1 MQSNEKQS
9 TSTSVG
15 HDSYKPAIY
24 STSENTPLAEKFT
37 QNRLMRMAEK
47 DSGKELE
54 RIYIIPLRRAK
65 IGPTSRAAPRAVDD
79 IRHFLMKHMKVEQ
92 KNVWI
97 DDSLNK
103 ELWAH
108 GKFWVPSKIR
118 VRAVKFEDGVVE
130 ATLPEL
136 GEKKSRR
143 EFLKEEKEKKTPIL
157 RREEEKA
164 EEAVP
169 GAEGYD
175 ITPTGKGEVK
185 IKKKKEKAPKEEE
198 PAEKKEKPIKS
209 EEKAPGEEAEKK
221 EEPKGAKKSKT
232 ATKKSTSTKKG
243 EKEKSVSKRKSA
255 SKKTGKKS
263 E

>member
-1 MQSNEKQS
+1 
-9 TSTSVG
+9 
-15 HDSYKPAIY
+15 
-24 STSENTPLAEKFT
+24 
-37 QNRLMRMAEK
+37 MAEK

-79 IRHFLMKHMKVEQ
+79 VRYFLMRHMKVEQ
-92 KNVWI
+92 KKIWI

-108 GKFWVPSKIR
+108 GKFWIPSKIR

-136 GEKKSRR
+136 AEKKSRR

-157 RREEEKA
+157 RRAEEKA

-175 ITPTGKGEVK
+175 ITPTGDGEVK
-185 IKKKKEKAPKEEE
+185 IKKKKEKAPKDEE
-198 PAEKKEKPIKS
+198 PAETKEEPMES
-209 EEKAPGEEAEKK
+209 EEKAPEEKPTK
-221 EEPKGAKKSKT
+221 TKKSKP
-232 ATKKSTSTKKG
+232 AAKKSTSTKKD
-243 EKEKSVSKRKSA
+243 EKKKPVSKRKPASEK
-255 SKKTGKKS
+255 SKKKS
-263 E
+263 L

>member
-1 MQSNEKQS
+1 
-9 TSTSVG
+9 
-15 HDSYKPAIY
+15 
-24 STSENTPLAEKFT
+24 
-37 QNRLMRMAEK
+37 MAEK
-47 DSGKELE
+47 DTGKELE

-65 IGPTSRAAPRAVDD
+65 IGPTSRAVPRAVDD

-97 DDSLNK
+97 DGALNK
-103 ELWAH
+103 QLWTY

-118 VRAVKFEDGVVE
+118 IRAVKFEDGVVE
-130 ATLPEL
+130 ATLPEM

-175 ITPTGKGEVK
+175 ITPTGDGEVK

-198 PAEKKEKPIKS
+198 PVKETKKPAKEKEPEIDAEKKEKETKKPKTTKKPKETPAGS
-209 EEKAPGEEAEKK
+209 KKKAAS
-221 EEPKGAKKSKT
+221 KKSK
-232 ATKKSTSTKKG
+232 
-243 EKEKSVSKRKSA
+243 
-255 SKKTGKKS
+255 KS

>member
-1 MQSNEKQS
+1 
-9 TSTSVG
+9 
-15 HDSYKPAIY
+15 
-24 STSENTPLAEKFT
+24 
-37 QNRLMRMAEK
+37 MAEK
-47 DSGKELE
+47 DTGKELE

-65 IGPTSRAAPRAVDD
+65 IGPTSRAVPRAVDD

-97 DDSLNK
+97 DSTLNK
-103 ELWAH
+103 QLWKH

-130 ATLPEL
+130 ATLPEM

-164 EEAVP
+164 EEGVP

-175 ITPTGKGEVK
+175 ITPTGGGEVK
-185 IKKKKEKAPKEEE
+185 IKKKKEKTPKEET
-198 PAEKKEKPIKS
+198 PSEKKEKPQQPK
-209 EEKAPGEEAEKK
+209 EKTPKKEAEKK
-221 EEPKGAKKSKT
+221 KTKGAKKPKAT
-232 ATKKSTSTKKG
+232 TKKVKATTKTEAEKTVSRRTSAPKK
-243 EKEKSVSKRKSA
+243 
-255 SKKTGKKS
+255 SKKSK
-263 E
+263 

>member
-1 MQSNEKQS
+1 M
-9 TSTSVG
+9 G
-15 HDSYKPAIY
+15 DDSYKPTIY
-24 STSENTPLAEKFT
+24 STSKNTELAEKFT
-37 QNRLMRMAEK
+37 QNRLIRMAEK
-47 DSGKELE
+47 ESGKELE
-54 RIYIIPLRRAK
+54 RIYIIPLKRAK

-79 IRHFLMKHMKVEQ
+79 IRHYLMKHMKVEQ

-103 ELWAH
+103 ELWTY
-108 GKFWVPSKIR
+108 GKFWVPKKIR

-169 GAEGYD
+169 GAEGYA
-175 ITPTGKGEVK
+175 ITPTGEGEVK
-185 IKKKKEKAPKEEE
+185 IKKKKGKAPK
-198 PAEKKEKPIKS
+198 
-209 EEKAPGEEAEKK
+209 
-221 EEPKGAKKSKT
+221 
-232 ATKKSTSTKKG
+232 
-243 EKEKSVSKRKSA
+243 
-255 SKKTGKKS
+255 
-263 E
+263 

>member
-1 MQSNEKQS
+1 M
-9 TSTSVG
+9 
-15 HDSYKPAIY
+15 H
-24 STSENTPLAEKFT
+24 
-37 QNRLMRMAEK
+37 MAEK

-65 IGPTSRAAPRAVDD
+65 IGPTSRAVPRAVDD

-97 DDSLNK
+97 DNSLNK
-103 ELWAH
+103 QLWTH

-157 RREEEKA
+157 KREEEKA
-164 EEAVP
+164 EEGVT

-175 ITPTGKGEVK
+175 ITPTGDGEVK
-185 IKKKKEKAPKEEE
+185 IKKKKEKAPKEKEPEE
-198 PAEKKEKPIKS
+198 KKKQPKPSKEKAPEKEAEKKEGSKAAKKPKAATKKPKKDSKEKKEKP
-209 EEKAPGEEAEKK
+209 
-221 EEPKGAKKSKT
+221 
-232 ATKKSTSTKKG
+232 
-243 EKEKSVSKRKSA
+243 VSKRKPT
-255 SKKTGKKS
+255 SKKGKKK
-263 E
+263 

>member
-1 MQSNEKQS
+1 
-9 TSTSVG
+9 
-15 HDSYKPAIY
+15 
-24 STSENTPLAEKFT
+24 
-37 QNRLMRMAEK
+37 MAEK
-47 DSGKELE
+47 DTGKELE
-54 RIYIIPLRRAK
+54 RIYVIPLRRAK
-65 IGPTSRAAPRAVDD
+65 IGPTSRAVPRAVDD

-97 DDSLNK
+97 DGALNK
-103 ELWAH
+103 QLWTH

-118 VRAVKFEDGVVE
+118 VRAVKFEDGVFY
-130 ATLPEL
+130 ATLPEM

-164 EEAVP
+164 EEEVS

-175 ITPTGKGEVK
+175 ITPTSEGEVK

-198 PAEKKEKPIKS
+198 PAEKKEKP
-209 EEKAPGEEAEKK
+209 EKTKDKEPDADTEKK
-221 EEPKGAKKSKT
+221 KTKTTAKPKT
-232 ATKKSTSTKKG
+232 ATKKPKTSAKEDT
-243 EKEKSVSKRKSA
+243 EKTGSKRTSAPKKS
-255 SKKTGKKS
+255 KKS

>member
-1 MQSNEKQS
+1 
-9 TSTSVG
+9 
-15 HDSYKPAIY
+15 
-24 STSENTPLAEKFT
+24 
-37 QNRLMRMAEK
+37 MAEK

-65 IGPTSRAAPRAVDD
+65 IGPSSRAAPRAVDD

-97 DDSLNK
+97 DDYLNK
-103 ELWAH
+103 EIWAH
-108 GKFWVPSKIR
+108 GKFWIPSKIR

-164 EEAVP
+164 KEAVP

-175 ITPTGKGEVK
+175 ITPTGEGEVK

-198 PAEKKEKPIKS
+198 PIKPDEKAEKKEKPTKT
-209 EEKAPGEEAEKK
+209 
-221 EEPKGAKKSKT
+221 KKSKT
-232 ATKKSTSTKKG
+232 TTKKSTSTKKD
-243 EKEKSVSKRKSA
+243 EKKKPVSKRKST
-255 SKKTGKKS
+255 SKKTEKK
-263 E
+263 

>member
-1 MQSNEKQS
+1 
-9 TSTSVG
+9 
-15 HDSYKPAIY
+15 
-24 STSENTPLAEKFT
+24 
-37 QNRLMRMAEK
+37 MAEK
-47 DSGKELE
+47 DTGKELE

-65 IGPTSRAAPRAVDD
+65 IGPTSRAVPRAVDD

-97 DDSLNK
+97 DGALNK
-103 ELWAH
+103 QLWTY

-130 ATLPEL
+130 ATLPEM

-143 EFLKEEKEKKTPIL
+143 EFLKEEREKKTPIL

-175 ITPTGKGEVK
+175 ITPTGDGEVK
-185 IKKKKEKAPKEEE
+185 IKKKKEKTPKEEE
-198 PAEKKEKPIKS
+198 EPAKEKKKPSKVEEKEPETDVEKKEP
-209 EEKAPGEEAEKK
+209 KK
-221 EEPKGAKKSKT
+221 QKTTAKKQ
-232 ATKKSTSTKKG
+232 
-243 EKEKSVSKRKSA
+243 KETTE
-255 SKKTGKKS
+255 KTGKKKKPVSKKSKKS

>member
-1 MQSNEKQS
+1 M
-9 TSTSVG
+9 
-15 HDSYKPAIY
+15 H
-24 STSENTPLAEKFT
+24 
-37 QNRLMRMAEK
+37 MAEK

-79 IRHFLMKHMKVEQ
+79 VRHFLMKHMKVER

-103 ELWAH
+103 QLWTH

-157 RREEEKA
+157 KREEEKA

-169 GAEGYD
+169 GAEGYE
-175 ITPTGKGEVK
+175 ITPTGEGEVK
-185 IKKKKEKAPKEEE
+185 IKKKKEKAPKEES
-198 PAEKKEKPIKS
+198 K
-209 EEKAPGEEAEKK
+209 KK
-221 EEPKGAKKSKT
+221 EEPTPSKEKTDEKETSRAEESKKEPKQKT
-232 ATKKSTSTKKG
+232 KTKKQTKTKKEG
-243 EKEKSVSKRKSA
+243 TEKSA
-255 SKKTGKKS
+255 SKKKSSSKKTEKKS

>member
-1 MQSNEKQS
+1 
-9 TSTSVG
+9 
-15 HDSYKPAIY
+15 
-24 STSENTPLAEKFT
+24 
-37 QNRLMRMAEK
+37 MAEK
-47 DSGKELE
+47 VSEKELE

-79 IRHFLMKHMKVEQ
+79 VRYFLMRHMKVEQ

-136 GEKKSRR
+136 AEKKSRR

-164 EEAVP
+164 EEVVP

-175 ITPTGKGEVK
+175 ITPTGDGEVK
-185 IKKKKEKAPKEEE
+185 IKKKKEKAPKEKE
-198 PAEKKEKPIKS
+198 PAETKEKP
-209 EEKAPGEEAEKK
+209 
-221 EEPKGAKKSKT
+221 PKTKKSKP
-232 ATKKSTSTKKG
+232 ASKKSTSTKKE
-243 EKEKSVSKRKSA
+243 EKKKPAVKKPKKKTKEGTEKPVSKRKSA
-255 SKKTGKKS
+255 SKKTEKKS

>member
-1 MQSNEKQS
+1 M
-9 TSTSVG
+9 
-15 HDSYKPAIY
+15 Y
-24 STSENTPLAEKFT
+24 
-37 QNRLMRMAEK
+37 MAEK
-47 DSGKELE
+47 DAVKELE
-54 RIYIIPLRRAK
+54 RIYIVPLRRAK
-65 IGPTSRAAPRAVDD
+65 NGPSSRAAPRAIDD
-79 IRHFLMKHMKVEQ
+79 VRFFLMKHMKVEQ

-103 ELWAH
+103 KLWAH

-130 ATLPEL
+130 ATLPEI

-169 GAEGYD
+169 GAEEYN
-175 ITPTGKGEVK
+175 ITPTGEGEVK
-185 IKKKKEKAPKEEE
+185 IKKKKAKAPKEKE
-198 PAEKKEKPIKS
+198 PEPEKKKKS
-209 EEKAPGEEAEKK
+209 EKETVPVDEAEKA
-221 EEPKGAKKSKT
+221 EEKPT
-232 ATKKSTSTKKG
+232 ATKKSASSAKKSKKE
-243 EKEKSVSKRKSA
+243 EKPEKTTAKKKPA
-255 SKKTGKKS
+255 SKKTKKKS

>member
-1 MQSNEKQS
+1 MGN
-9 TSTSVG
+9 
-15 HDSYKPAIY
+15 DSYKSAIY
-24 STSENTPLAEKFT
+24 STSENTQLAEKFT
-37 QNRLMRMAEK
+37 QNRLIRMAEK
-47 DSGKELE
+47 VSEKELE

-65 IGPTSRAAPRAVDD
+65 IGPTSRAAPRAIGD

-103 ELWAH
+103 EIWAH

-185 IKKKKEKAPKEEE
+185 IKKKKEKAPKEEK
-198 PAEKKEKPIKS
+198 PTAKKEKPIKS
-209 EEKAPGEEAEKK
+209 KEKAHEEETEKK
-221 EEPKGAKKSKT
+221 EEPSGTKKSKT
-232 ATKKSTSTKKG
+232 AVKKSTSTKKDHT
-243 EKEKSVSKRKSA
+243 EKPVSKRKSA
-255 SKKTGKKS
+255 AKKTEKKS

>member
-1 MQSNEKQS
+1 
-9 TSTSVG
+9 
-15 HDSYKPAIY
+15 
-24 STSENTPLAEKFT
+24 
-37 QNRLMRMAEK
+37 MAEK

-79 IRHFLMKHMKVEQ
+79 VRQFLRKHMKVEE

-103 ELWAH
+103 QLWAH

-164 EEAVP
+164 EEGVA
-169 GAEGYD
+169 GAEDYN
-175 ITPTGKGEVK
+175 ITPTSDGDVK
-185 IKKKKEKAPKEEE
+185 IKKKKEKSEKEPES
-198 PAEKKEKPIKS
+198 AETKKEQIKS
-209 EEKAPGEEAEKK
+209 EEKAPEKEPKTEEPKETKKQKTTAKKPKAAKK
-221 EEPKGAKKSKT
+221 EE
-232 ATKKSTSTKKG
+232 
-243 EKEKSVSKRKSA
+243 KEKPASKRKPA
-255 SKKTGKKS
+255 SKKTEKKS

>member
-1 MQSNEKQS
+1 M
-9 TSTSVG
+9 
-15 HDSYKPAIY
+15 Y
-24 STSENTPLAEKFT
+24 
-37 QNRLMRMAEK
+37 MAEK

-65 IGPTSRAAPRAVDD
+65 IGPTSRAVPRAVDD

-97 DDSLNK
+97 DNSLNK
-103 ELWAH
+103 QLWAH

-130 ATLPEL
+130 ATLPEI

-164 EEAVP
+164 EEGVA

-175 ITPTGKGEVK
+175 ITPTGDGEVK
-185 IKKKKEKAPKEEE
+185 IKKKKEKAPKEKE
-198 PAEKKEKPIKS
+198 PEEKKKQPSPSK
-209 EEKAPGEEAEKK
+209 EKAPEKEAEKK
-221 EEPKGAKKSKT
+221 EGSKAAKKPKV
-232 ATKKSTSTKKG
+232 ATKKPKKDS
-243 EKEKSVSKRKSA
+243 KEKKEKTVSKRKSA
-255 SKKTGKKS
+255 SKKGKKS

>member
-1 MQSNEKQS
+1 
-9 TSTSVG
+9 
-15 HDSYKPAIY
+15 
-24 STSENTPLAEKFT
+24 
-37 QNRLMRMAEK
+37 MAEK

-79 IRHFLMKHMKVEQ
+79 VRHFLMKHMKVER

-103 ELWAH
+103 QLWTH

-157 RREEEKA
+157 KREEEKA

-169 GAEGYD
+169 GAEGYE
-175 ITPTGKGEVK
+175 ITPTGEGEVK
-185 IKKKKEKAPKEEE
+185 IKKKKEKAPKEES
-198 PAEKKEKPIKS
+198 K
-209 EEKAPGEEAEKK
+209 KK
-221 EEPKGAKKSKT
+221 EEPTPSKEKTAKKETSRAEESKKEPKQKT
-232 ATKKSTSTKKG
+232 KTKKQTKTKKEG
-243 EKEKSVSKRKSA
+243 TEKSA
-255 SKKTGKKS
+255 SKKKSSSKKTEKKS

>member
-1 MQSNEKQS
+1 
-9 TSTSVG
+9 
-15 HDSYKPAIY
+15 
-24 STSENTPLAEKFT
+24 
-37 QNRLMRMAEK
+37 MAEK
-47 DSGKELE
+47 DTGKELE

-65 IGPTSRAAPRAVDD
+65 IGPTSRAVPRAVDD

-97 DDSLNK
+97 DGALNK
-103 ELWAH
+103 QLWTY

-130 ATLPEL
+130 ATLPEM

-175 ITPTGKGEVK
+175 ITPTGDGEVK
-185 IKKKKEKAPKEEE
+185 IKKKKEKTPKEEE
-198 PAEKKEKPIKS
+198 EPAKEKEKPSKVEEKQPETDVEKKEP
-209 EEKAPGEEAEKK
+209 KK
-221 EEPKGAKKSKT
+221 QKTTAKKQ
-232 ATKKSTSTKKG
+232 
-243 EKEKSVSKRKSA
+243 KETTE
-255 SKKTGKKS
+255 KTGKKKKPASKKSKKS

>member
-1 MQSNEKQS
+1 
-9 TSTSVG
+9 
-15 HDSYKPAIY
+15 
-24 STSENTPLAEKFT
+24 
-37 QNRLMRMAEK
+37 MAEK

-79 IRHFLMKHMKVEQ
+79 IRHFLMRHMKVEQ

-103 ELWAH
+103 EIWAH
-108 GKFWVPSKIR
+108 GKFWIPSKIR

-164 EEAVP
+164 KEAVP

-175 ITPTGKGEVK
+175 ITPTGEGEVK

-198 PAEKKEKPIKS
+198 PIKSEEKAEKKEKPTKT
-209 EEKAPGEEAEKK
+209 
-221 EEPKGAKKSKT
+221 KKSKT
-232 ATKKSTSTKKG
+232 ATKKSTSTKKE
-243 EKEKSVSKRKSA
+243 EKKKPVSKRKSS
-255 SKKTGKKS
+255 SKKTEKK
-263 E
+263 

>member
-1 MQSNEKQS
+1 
-9 TSTSVG
+9 
-15 HDSYKPAIY
+15 
-24 STSENTPLAEKFT
+24 
-37 QNRLMRMAEK
+37 MAEK
-47 DSGKELE
+47 DSEKELE

-79 IRHFLMKHMKVEQ
+79 VRHFLMKHMKVEE

-97 DDSLNK
+97 DGSLNK
-103 ELWAH
+103 EIWAH
-108 GKFWVPSKIR
+108 GKFWIPSKIR

-164 EEAVP
+164 KEAVP

-175 ITPTGKGEVK
+175 ITPTGEGEVK
-185 IKKKKEKAPKEEE
+185 IKKKKEKAPKEE
-198 PAEKKEKPIKS
+198 APIKS
-209 EEKAPGEEAEKK
+209 EEKVEKK
-221 EEPKGAKKSKT
+221 EKPTKTKKSKT
-232 ATKKSTSTKKG
+232 ATKKSTSTKKE
-243 EKEKSVSKRKSA
+243 EKKKPVSKRKSS
-255 SKKTGKKS
+255 SKKTEKK
-263 E
+263 

>member
-1 MQSNEKQS
+1 M
-9 TSTSVG
+9 
-15 HDSYKPAIY
+15 H
-24 STSENTPLAEKFT
+24 
-37 QNRLMRMAEK
+37 MAEK
-47 DSGKELE
+47 DTGKELE
-54 RIYIIPLRRAK
+54 RIYVIPLRRAK
-65 IGPTSRAAPRAVDD
+65 FGPTSRAAPRAIDD
-79 IRHFLMKHMKVEQ
+79 VRNFLTKHMKVEL

-103 ELWAH
+103 QIWAH

-130 ATLPEL
+130 ATLPEI

-169 GAEGYD
+169 GAEGYE
-175 ITPTGKGEVK
+175 ITPTGEGEVK
-185 IKKKKEKAPKEEE
+185 IKKKKEKAPKEEKKAK
-198 PAEKKEKPIKS
+198 PAEKPKKSKKTASEKETEKKEKPKTAKKQKTKEKS
-209 EEKAPGEEAEKK
+209 PTPSKKTKQDSDKTTTASKKAEKK
-221 EEPKGAKKSKT
+221 
-232 ATKKSTSTKKG
+232 
-243 EKEKSVSKRKSA
+243 
-255 SKKTGKKS
+255 S

>member
-1 MQSNEKQS
+1 
-9 TSTSVG
+9 
-15 HDSYKPAIY
+15 
-24 STSENTPLAEKFT
+24 
-37 QNRLMRMAEK
+37 MRMAEK

-103 ELWAH
+103 EIWAH

-164 EEAVP
+164 EEAAT
-169 GAEGYD
+169 GAEDYD
-175 ITPTGKGEVK
+175 ITPTGQGEVK

-209 EEKAPGEEAEKK
+209 EEEAPEGEAEKK
-221 EEPKGAKKSKT
+221 EKSKAVKKSKT

-243 EKEKSVSKRKSA
+243 EKEKPVSKRKSA
-255 SKKTGKKS
+255 SKKTEKKS